1 MCKAHFLLR
10 LAPWWCLFALQVQAN
25 PIVLHNTG
33 YQLSAGAHDPS
44 YDITGGPGGAGDV
57 YVVQTGG
64 FPFLAQ
70 LWTPNSGDT
79 VQWIA
84 PQDDY
89 RSGNTDLP
97 GVYWYQTTFDLTGLA
112 PSTASITGEW
122 ASDNCGEIYLN
133 EAATGQTTGPPP
145 NCLGV
150 RHPFTLTTGFVG
162 GTNTL
167 AFRVENL
174 PGGTGNP
181 TGIIVSLSGTADHAP
196 EPATLG
202 LLSSGLLGLWLLRRR
217 GPRA

>member
-1 MCKAHFLLR
+1 M
-10 LAPWWCLFALQVQAN
+10 
-25 PIVLHNTG
+25 
-33 YQLSAGAHDPS
+33 
-44 YDITGGPGGAGDV
+44 
-57 YVVQTGG
+57 
-64 FPFLAQ
+64 
-70 LWTPNSGDT
+70 
-79 VQWIA
+79 
-84 PQDDY
+84 
-89 RSGNTDLP
+89 
-97 GVYWYQTTFDLTGLA
+97 YWYQTTFDLSGLI

-133 EAATGQTTGPPP
+133 WAATGQTTGALP

-150 RHPFTLTTGFVG
+150 RHSFTLTAGFVA

-174 PGGTGNP
+174 PGDTGNP
-181 TGIIVSLSGTADHAP
+181 TGILVSLSGTADHAP